1 MKIKEVS
8 AIVTGGA
15 SGLGLATARE
25 FLERGASV
33 SIFDLENSNTTSL
46 VAKLNED
53 FEGKVIVA
61 NVDVTDSNSVTKA
74 LGVVNRRFG
83 KINVLVNCA
92 GVAIAKKTTGKEG
105 AHPLDLYQ
113 KVIDVN
119 LVGTFNMVRLSAI
132 EMEKNKPNDSGER
145 GCIINTASVAA
156 FDGQKG
162 QAAYSASK
170 GGVAASTLPL
180 ARDLASS
187 NIRVNTI
194 APGLFLTPMLEGL
207 PEEAKEDLAKQ
218 VVFPKRLGS
227 PTEFAKLASFM
238 IQSEYLN
245 GETVR
250 LDGAI
255 RLP

>member
-1 MKIKEVS
+1 MKIREVS
-8 AIVTGGA
+8 AVITGGA
-15 SGLGLATARE
+15 SGLGLATVRE
-25 FLERGASV
+25 FLEKGARV
-33 SIFDLENSNTTSL
+33 SIFDLENPNFESL
-46 VAKLNED
+46 AIKLNQD
-53 FEGKVIVA
+53 FDNRLLVFS
-61 NVDVTDSNSVTKA
+61 VDVTDSNSVIVA
-74 LGVVNRRFG
+74 LGASIKRFG
-83 KINVLVNCA
+83 KINALVNCA

-132 EMEKNKPNDSGER
+132 EMEKNELDERGER

-180 ARDLASS
+180 SRDLASS
-187 NIRVNTI
+187 QIRVNTI

-207 PEEAKEDLAKQ
+207 PEDAKENLAKQ
-218 VVFPKRLGS
+218 VVFPKRLGA
-227 PTEFAKLASFM
+227 PEEFAKLASF
-238 IQSEYLN
+238 IIESEYLN

>member
-1 MKIKEVS
+1 MG
-8 AIVTGGA
+8 T
-15 SGLGLATARE
+15 
-25 FLERGASV
+25 
-33 SIFDLENSNTTSL
+33 
-46 VAKLNED
+46 
-53 FEGKVIVA
+53 
-61 NVDVTDSNSVTKA
+61 
-74 LGVVNRRFG
+74 VNKRFG
-83 KINVLVNCA
+83 KINALVNCA
-92 GVAIAKKTTGKEG
+92 GVAIAKKTTSKEG

-227 PTEFAKLASFM
+227 PSEFAKLASFM

-245 GETVR
+245 GEIVR

>member
-25 FLERGASV
+25 FLEKGARV
-33 SIFDLENSNTTSL
+33 SIFDLENSNTASL
-46 VAKLNED
+46 VAKLNKD

-74 LGVVNRRFG
+74 LGVVNRRFE

-119 LVGTFNMVRLSAI
+119 LVGTFNMVRLAAI
-132 EMEKNKPNDSGER
+132 EMEKNKPND
-145 GCIINTASVAA
+145 
-156 FDGQKG
+156 
-162 QAAYSASK
+162 
-170 GGVAASTLPL
+170 L
-180 ARDLASS
+180 
-187 NIRVNTI
+187 
-194 APGLFLTPMLEGL
+194 
-207 PEEAKEDLAKQ
+207 
-218 VVFPKRLGS
+218 
-227 PTEFAKLASFM
+227 
-238 IQSEYLN
+238 
-245 GETVR
+245 
-250 LDGAI
+250 
-255 RLP
+255 

>member
-1 MKIKEVS
+1 MKLEEVS
-8 AIVTGGA
+8 AVITGGG
-15 SGLGLATARE
+15 SGLGLATAKE
-25 FLERGASV
+25 FLRSGARV
-33 SIFDLENSNTTSL
+33 SIFDLENSNSEAL
-46 VAKLNED
+46 KKELNSD
-53 FEGKVIVA
+53 FEGRVYLA
-61 NVDVTDSNSVTKA
+61 NVDVTDTQSVEEGLKITIQKY
-74 LGVVNRRFG
+74 G

-92 GVAIAKKTTGKEG
+92 GIAIAKKTTGKDG

-119 LVGTFNMVRLSAI
+119 LIGTFNMVRLSAI
-132 EMEKNKPNDSGER
+132 EMEKNEQNSSGER
-145 GCIINTASVAA
+145 GCVINTASVAA

-207 PEEAKEDLAKQ
+207 PEEVKDDLAKQ

-227 PTEFAKLASFM
+227 PSEFAKLASFI